1 MNETQIQE
9 QLAQLAEVTAPA
21 IVPEVAPEG
30 EVLVQT
36 AEDTGAEDQALIE
49 QV

>member
-21 IVPEVAPEG
+21 IVPTEG

-36 AEDTGAEDQALIE
+36 AEDTGAEDKPVTE